1 MRETGH
7 LFIGRGLTQIEAT
20 PDETEFLEVATFP
33 FAQVLQMV
41 IDSEIRDSMSV
52 ITILHA
58 ARLREAARNGK

>member
-1 MRETGH
+1 
-7 LFIGRGLTQIEAT
+7 LTQIEAT